1 MVGKVL
7 IAGAS
12 GVVGSSAIDAF
23 VDAGWEVVALS
34 RRAPELRPSS
44 AVTHISLDLTD
55 AAACRRLA
63 EIEGISQVVFAAVSE
78 APGLIAGWFDPAQ
91 MQRNLAM
98 LQNCIEPLLAG
109 KARLKHVSIM
119 QGTKAY
125 GLHIHALDI
134 PARERSPRDPHEN
147 FYWLQEDYIKAR
159 SAERA
164 FDYTILR
171 PPMVMGGAYG
181 AVMNVATV
189 LGSYG
194 AICREEGRAFAFP
207 GGPSYVT
214 EALDARLLGRA
225 LTWAAHAP
233 QARNQHFNIT
243 NGDVFE
249 WRSVWPAIAD
259 ALGVDTGPDAPET
272 LSTLL
277 PGKAG
282 VWDEIV
288 RKHRLRPIGLAALLG
303 ESHFVTDFL
312 FASGLDSMP
321 PPAFVSTVK
330 LRKAGFT
337 EVCDTEDMFRYWL
350 SDFINRRIFPARDAG
365 AATS

>member
-1 MVGKVL
+1 MASKVL

-12 GVVGSSAIDAF
+12 GVVGSAAIDAF
-23 VDAGWEVVALS
+23 AGAGWDVVALS
-34 RRAPELRPSS
+34 RRTPDLRPSGS
-44 AVTHISLDLTD
+44 VRHISLDLSD
-55 AAACRRLA
+55 SAACERLA
-63 EIEGISQVVFAAVSE
+63 DLEGVSHVVFAAVSE
-78 APGLIAGWFDPAQ
+78 SPGLIDGWFDPVQ
-91 MQRNLAM
+91 MKRNLSM
-98 LQNCIEPLLAG
+98 LENCIEPLIAG
-109 KARLKHVSIM
+109 QARLRHVSIM

-125 GLHIHALDI
+125 GLHIHPLDI

-147 FYWLQEDYIKAR
+147 FYWLQEDYIKDR
-159 SAERA
+159 SRKSG
-164 FDYTILR
+164 FDYTIMR

-189 LGSYG
+189 LGIYA
-194 AICREEGRAFAFP
+194 AICREEGRPFGFP

-214 EALDARLLGRA
+214 EALDARLLGDA
-225 LTWAAHAP
+225 LVWAAYAP
-233 QARNQHFNIT
+233 QARDQHFNIT

-259 ALGVDTGPDAPET
+259 ALGVEVGPDLPQS
-272 LSTLL
+272 LSQLL
-277 PGKAG
+277 PSKAD

-288 RKHRLRPIGLAALLG
+288 RKHCLRPIGIEALLG

-312 FASGLDSMP
+312 FAHGLESTP

-337 EVCDTEDMFRYWL
+337 AVCDTEDMFRYWL
-350 SDFINRRIFPARDAG
+350 SSFIERRIIPPR
-365 AATS
+365 S